1 MSDNVK
7 DLKTKGKP
15 QPYECPACEGDL
27 RFCGVETLWCD
38 RCRLAWH
45 VSEVSE

>member
-1 MSDNVK
+1 MNALK

-15 QPYECPACEGDL
+15 QPYECPACEEPL
-27 RFCGVETLWCD
+27 RYCGVETLWCD